1 MNDKKKLQFLSNK
14 NGEICD
20 VFPNGK
26 FLIKAS
32 GGILIVHD
40 FKIVD
45 ASINTIKAGCILKSP
60 EENIQRFMPNKHG
73 YFDIEEV

>member
-1 MNDKKKLQFLSNK
+1 M
-14 NGEICD
+14 EICD

-26 FLIKAS
+26 FLIKAN

-45 ASINTIKAGCILKSP
+45 ASINIIQAGCILKSP
-60 EENIQRFMPNKHG
+60 EESIQRFMPNKNG
-73 YFDIEEV
+73 FFDLEEE